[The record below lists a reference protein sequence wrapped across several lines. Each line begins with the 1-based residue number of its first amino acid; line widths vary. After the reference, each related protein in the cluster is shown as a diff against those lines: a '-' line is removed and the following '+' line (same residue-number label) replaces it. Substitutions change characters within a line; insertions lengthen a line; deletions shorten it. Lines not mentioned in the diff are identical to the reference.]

1 MCFTIKQ
8 TKEDKIIE
16 KRFGAE
22 KKYNVPF
29 DLAENISGFTFPLT
43 QVISNVEPTAIQLFN
58 WGLIPGWS
66 KDESIRE
73 YTLNAR
79 IETIKEKPSFKNC
92 IDNRCLIIVDGFYE
106 WQWLTKSGS
115 KKQKYLI
122 TLPDNNLFAFAG
134 LWSTWKDEATGITK
148 DTYTIV
154 TTEANELM
162 SEIHNN
168 KKRMPIILNPNQ
180 EQAWLSGEEIN
191 EFRTPIV
198 DLLATPINTEPKLL
212 TLFDL

>member
-1 MCFTIKQ
+1 MCFTIQQKHG
-8 TKEDKIIE
+8 EPLVE

-22 KKYNVPF
+22 KKYRVPF
-29 DLAENISGFTFPLT
+29 DIAESISGFTYPQT
-43 QVISNVEPTAIQLFN
+43 QVITNTEPKAIQLFH
-58 WGLIPGWS
+58 WGLIPNWS
-66 KDESIRE
+66 KEESIRE

-79 IETIKEKPSFKNC
+79 IETIKEKPSFRNC
-92 IDNRCLIIVDGFYE
+92 INNRCLIIADGFYE

-122 TLPDNNLFAFAG
+122 TLPDSNLFALAG

-162 SEIHNN
+162 AEIHNN
-168 KKRMPIILNPNQ
+168 KKRMPVILNPN
-180 EQAWLSGEEIN
+180 EEASWLGGIEIDD
-191 EFRTPIV
+191 FKKPVI
-198 DLLATPINTEPKLL
+198 DLLATPIKASPSTPQ
-212 TLFDL
+212 FDLF